1 MRVEWSD
8 LALDDLDEIARYIG
22 RDSPFYAREFV
33 ERIFDTTDRL
43 AIFPRSGRLV
53 PEAEDNQ
60 TREVIVQGYRVMYD
74 IETDRVLV
82 LAVMHG
88 SRDLSNPQHQPW
100 ERS

>member
-8 LALDDLDEIARYIG
+8 LALDDLDEVARYIG

-43 AIFPRSGRLV
+43 AIFPLGGRLV
-53 PEAEDNQ
+53 PESEDDQ
-60 TREVIVQGYRVMYD
+60 TREVIVQGYRVMYA
-74 IETDRVLV
+74 IEDDRVLI

-88 SRDLSNPQHQPW
+88 SRDLGNPDNQPW
-100 ERS
+100 AEN

>member
-8 LALDDLDEIARYIG
+8 LALDDLDEVARYIG

-43 AIFPRSGRLV
+43 AIFPLSGRLV
-53 PEAEDNQ
+53 PESEDDQ
-60 TREVIVQGYRVMYD
+60 TREVIVQGYRVMYA
-74 IETDRVLV
+74 IEDDRVLI

-88 SRDLSNPQHQPW
+88 SRDLGNPDNQPW
-100 ERS
+100 AEN

>member
-53 PEAEDNQ
+53 PEAEDHQ

-74 IETDRVLV
+74 IEADQVLI
-82 LAVMHG
+82 LAVIHG
-88 SRDLSNPQHQPW
+88 SRDINNPQIKP
-100 ERS
+100 

>member
-8 LALDDLDEIARYIG
+8 LALDDLDEVARYIG

-43 AIFPRSGRLV
+43 AIFPLSGRLV
-53 PEAEDNQ
+53 PESEDDQ
-60 TREVIVQGYRVMYD
+60 TREVIVQGYRVMYA
-74 IETDRVLV
+74 IEDDRVLI

-88 SRDLSNPQHQPW
+88 SRDLGNPSIQPW
-100 ERS
+100 EVH

>member
-8 LALDDLDEIARYIG
+8 LALDDLDEVSRYIG

-53 PEAEDNQ
+53 PESDDDQ
-60 TREVIVQGYRVMYD
+60 TREVIVQGYRVMYS

-88 SRDLSNPQHQPW
+88 SRDLNNPQLQPW
-100 ERS
+100 DN

>member
-8 LALDDLDEIARYIG
+8 LALDDLDEVARYIG

-43 AIFPRSGRLV
+43 AIFPLSGRLV
-53 PEAEDNQ
+53 PESEDDQ
-60 TREVIVQGYRVMYD
+60 TREVIVQGYRVMYA
-74 IETDRVLV
+74 IEDDRVLI

-88 SRDLSNPQHQPW
+88 SRDLSGQEKKLW
-100 ERS
+100 EKG